1 MASGLLGWA
10 FVISIS
16 IIDTV
21 FAIPSLTFLYQA
33 LVHCHVSIDDFGTDL
48 FAVAVHEFGHSLG
61 LAHSSSKHSIM
72 RPYYQGPVGDPLQYQ
87 LYTDDRSEIQKL
99 YGMCS
104 SRILT
109 ELKYLYPTF
118 PQCSKQLT
126 KYKHMQLEQ
135 IS

>member
-1 MASGLLGWA
+1 MYSPVL
-10 FVISIS
+10 
-16 IIDTV
+16 
-21 FAIPSLTFLYQA
+21 
-33 LVHCHVSIDDFGTDL
+33 IDDFGTDL

-104 SRILT
+104 SRVFNLAEIFISHFST
-109 ELKYLYPTF
+109 VLKVA
-118 PQCSKQLT
+118 
-126 KYKHMQLEQ
+126 YK
-135 IS
+135 I